1 MTTYK
6 ITLEVESG
14 LTEQAV
20 ESMISDMLPE
30 SDVTV
35 EEEGTSS
42 SGQRFG
48 NREGQERFH

>member
-1 MTTYK
+1 MTTYE
-6 ITLEVESG
+6 ITLELESG

-35 EEEGTSS
+35 EEAGTSS
-42 SGQRFG
+42 SGHWHG
-48 NREGQERFH
+48 SGEGQRSR